1 MQLIPE
7 KNEMYTK
14 HAAIRMQQRAV
25 PPLIVEWLSEFGA
38 EAHDGR
44 GAVRRYFDHKGRKRL
59 ESAVGSVVV
68 ERLNEYLDAYLV
80 EKLDGT
86 VITVGRRTRRIGRP

>member
-1 MQLIPE
+1 
-7 KNEMYTK
+7 
-14 HAAIRMQQRAV
+14 
-25 PPLIVEWLSEFGA
+25 
-38 EAHDGR
+38 
-44 GAVRRYFDHKGRKRL
+44 
-59 ESAVGSVVV
+59 VV